1 MAGSQGLP
9 VLEASGAVYS
19 TAVKDI
25 LLSLRYDITV
35 IQLWFYLTLT
45 VIYVYFAYACAGK
58 ACRVKVCHKLR
69 QKFKSPA
76 AAEKHYVLQRE
87 ALAGLQPS
95 EQVAVLSELFSAY
108 LRHCN
113 LQAVEPEFLELAA
126 RGMQHLHEKG
136 QTNVIYSMV
145 KAVGTMHSD
154 GSDSLLPAERMPM
167 GLIEYAV
174 NFFTA
179 SSVQKVNINVC
190 AYYDHRNLHSVTQLS
205 CINGMGVSL
214 LQRVFLIVHGR
225 KL

>member
-1 MAGSQGLP
+1 MFCS
-9 VLEASGAVYS
+9 
-19 TAVKDI
+19 VKLKCNLNMFHPLHPCQCVHLI
-25 LLSLRYDITV
+25 RGCYQFQPLLNNWYHIQQLVPYPNTV
-35 IQLWFYLTLT
+35 PQATS
-45 VIYVYFAYACAGK
+45 
-58 ACRVKVCHKLR
+58 VC
-69 QKFKSPA
+69 Q
-76 AAEKHYVLQRE
+76 E
-87 ALAGLQPS
+87 ALAGLPPS

-136 QTNVIYSMV
+136 RTNVIYSMV

-190 AYYDHRNLHSVTQLS
+190 AYYDHRNLHSVTQCLA
-205 CINGMGVSL
+205 
-214 LQRVFLIVHGR
+214 
-225 KL
+225 